1 MGFNPGFKG
10 LISKNKLGCIV
21 CVVDKASLLL
31 QATKEWGSVWNT
43 IHDSIHN
50 SISQEM
56 EKKHRIIE
64 KKIKKLVHEQINEPV
79 NNISFYPRVINKTNI
94 TFSNNEL
101 ALLNKGLKQNLS

>member
-10 LISKNKLGCIV
+10 LTSKNKLACIV
-21 CVVDKASLLL
+21 CAVDKASLLL
-31 QATKEWGSVWNT
+31 QATKEWGSVWYT

-64 KKIKKLVHEQINEPV
+64 KEIKNLVNERINKPV
-79 NNISFYPRVINKTNI
+79 NNINFYPRVINKTYI
-94 TFSNNEL
+94 TFSNNKL
-101 ALLNKGLKQNLS
+101 ALLNKCLK